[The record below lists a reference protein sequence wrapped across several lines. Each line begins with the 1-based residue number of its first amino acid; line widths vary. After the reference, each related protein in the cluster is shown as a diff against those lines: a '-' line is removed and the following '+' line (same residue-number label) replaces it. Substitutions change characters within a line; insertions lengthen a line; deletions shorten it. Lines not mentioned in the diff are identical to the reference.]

1 MKLRALLTEI
11 RNEYQAWDEIAEHG
25 CGDLFWE
32 DGANMNIVR
41 NHILYYKK
49 QLISQA
55 EEENA
60 PIPQEVYW
68 ALPPEVPDTYMVKSG
83 RCYKRCKKWDKERI
97 SEIVL
102 RADTDAALF

>member
-1 MKLRALLTEI
+1 MWDEIAEI
-11 RNEYQAWDEIAEHG
+11 RNEYKMWDEIAEHG
-25 CGDLFWE
+25 CGDPFWE

-41 NHILYYKK
+41 NHILYLKK

-55 EEENA
+55 EKENV
-60 PIPQEVYW
+60 PIPPEVYW

-83 RCYKRCKKWDKERI
+83 KNHFRTKKWDKDRI

-102 RADTDAALF
+102 RADTDMALF